1 LHNPDDRLPPRM
13 TTLTDLRAAVAHSL
27 RVKPILGVVR
37 NAATAEAAA
46 QARALLAAGLE
57 LVEITFTVPGAAG
70 LVRQLIAERGERG
83 AAGPP
88 WIGMGTV
95 TTAARAREALAAGAE
110 FLVSPN
116 THAAVAEAARRADRF
131 LVLGAL
137 TATEI
142 VTAHELG
149 ADIVK
154 VYPLPPVGGPAYL
167 AIVRQPLG
175 DIPML
180 AAGGFGIDDIPAY
193 REAGASAFG
202 IGFPL
207 LAGRPEAPA
216 AEVGARIERALRLAR
231 GERPAPFGGAAGATG
246 GGSRAGG
253 EARIEG
259 GERA

>member
-1 LHNPDDRLPPRM
+1 M
-13 TTLTDLRAAVAHSL
+13 TTLVDLRAAVAHSL
-27 RVKPILGVVR
+27 LAKPIIGVVR
-37 NAATAEAAA
+37 TAATAEAAS
-46 QARALLAAGLE
+46 QARALLAAGIE
-57 LVEITFTVPGAAG
+57 LVEITFTVPGAAD
-70 LVRQLIAERGERG
+70 LTRQLLAARGAEG

-95 TTAARAREALAAGAE
+95 STAARAREALAAGAE

-116 THAAVAEAARRADRF
+116 THAAVAEAARREGRF

-137 TATEI
+137 TPTEI
-142 VTAHELG
+142 VAARELG

-167 AIVRQPLG
+167 ATVRQPLG

-207 LAGRPEAPA
+207 LAGRPDAPA
-216 AEVGARIERALRLAR
+216 AELGARIERALRLAA
-231 GERPAPFGGAAGATG
+231 GERAARRSGATG
-246 GGSRAGG
+246 DNAG
-253 EARIEG
+253 EESA
-259 GERA
+259 